1 MTHDDL
7 DSSRVAPELL
17 PLIEQ
22 ARTSLGH
29 MTSEQCL
36 LGEQVIAG
44 RWSQRSAGAWRWRT
58 NALWVAAILPVLIL
72 AAVLLRH
79 AYVPQAISYRIENGF
94 ASEERH
100 IRPSGAS
107 LPIVRFSDGTELRL
121 SEGTQARIRFVTDRG
136 AALAVDRGRLRA
148 EVVSSS
154 KSEWRFDAGPFA
166 VRVTGT
172 AFELEWQPERDQ
184 FDLRLEH
191 GSVSVTAPVAN
202 EPIPVRAGQWLTIH
216 PRSNEVLIRDLT
228 TNPPVASVPVPD
240 SPSDQDQTVPAS
252 ANTEISTSPGASTE
266 SHSHPANSVETPR
279 NWVTDLAQGKL
290 DAIVRDAQARG
301 LEDCLA
307 KASSEDLSAL
317 ADAARYSRQNDIAQ
331 KALLAQRRR
340 YPGSR
345 KATEASFL
353 LGKLA
358 EASHNDPAAIGF
370 FDTYL
375 ADAPS
380 GTYAAEALG
389 RKMAIVQHASGSA
402 SARAIAE
409 NYLTKYPQGTY
420 ASAARAIL
428 HNQ

>member
-1 MTHDDL
+1 MMNDDSE
-7 DSSRVAPELL
+7 SSRLAPELL

-29 MTSEQCL
+29 MTSDQCL
-36 LGEQVIAG
+36 LGEQVIVGRLNRLQAG
-44 RWSQRSAGAWRWRT
+44 TWGWRARG
-58 NALWVAAILPVLIL
+58 LWAAAILPVLIL
-72 AAVLLRH
+72 ATVLLWH
-79 AYVPQAISYRIENGF
+79 SYKPQAISYRIENGF
-94 ASEERH
+94 ANEERQVK
-100 IRPSGAS
+100 PSGAS
-107 LPIVRFSDGTELRL
+107 LPIVRFSDGTEVRL
-121 SEGTQARIRFVTDRG
+121 AEGTQARIRFVTDRG

-148 EVVSSS
+148 EVVASS

-172 AFELEWQPERDQ
+172 AFELEWRPERDQ

-228 TNPPVASVPVPD
+228 TNPPIAPVPPAS
-240 SPSDQDQTVPAS
+240 SPNDQNQTVPGS
-252 ANTEISTSPGASTE
+252 ANPEMSTSPGASPE
-266 SHSHPANSVETPR
+266 SHPRPATSVETPR
-279 NWVTDLAQGKL
+279 SWVTDLAQGRL

-307 KASSEDLSAL
+307 KAGSEDLSAL
-317 ADAARYSRQNDIAQ
+317 ADAARYTRQNDIAQ

-345 KATEASFL
+345 RAIEAAFL

-358 EASHNDPAAIGF
+358 ETSHNDPAAIGF

-428 HNQ
+428 RNQ